1 MKGKFVRAMAVALCC
16 AMLAGCGKKEEG
28 GSLEYQGIAV
38 TFDQSKIVP
47 ETAKQVAGVYY
58 AVEKK
63 DAALY
68 KSCCATNTWRIRSS
82 TGSRPDIP
90 MTCC

>member
-1 MKGKFVRAMAVALCC
+1 MLCHAC
-16 AMLAGCGKKEEG
+16 RMRQKEEG

-47 ETAKQVAGVYY
+47 EAAKQVAGVYY
-58 AVEKK
+58 AVEKRMRRCTR
-63 DAALY
+63 A
-68 KSCCATNTWRIRSS
+68 CCATNTWRIRSS
-82 TGSRPDIP
+82 TGSRPGIL

>member
-1 MKGKFVRAMAVALCC
+1 M
-16 AMLAGCGKKEEG
+16 
-28 GSLEYQGIAV
+28 

-47 ETAKQVAGVYY
+47 EAAKQVAGVYY

-68 KSCCATNTWRIRSS
+68 KSLLCNEYLAYTEQYWQQTGYTYDMLLSACTARRRIWWGATTRSQRWTS
-82 TGSRPDIP
+82 PR
-90 MTCC
+90 